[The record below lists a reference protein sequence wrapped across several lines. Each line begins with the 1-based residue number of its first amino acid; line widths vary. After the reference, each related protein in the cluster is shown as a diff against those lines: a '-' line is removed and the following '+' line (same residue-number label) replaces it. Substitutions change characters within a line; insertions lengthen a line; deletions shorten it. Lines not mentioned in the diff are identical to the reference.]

1 MHRNQDYRGGVMTH
15 TNNPVLDAEF
25 LAEIRSRETIARRSR
40 MNYELIEREK
50 ENGRIEHDCEAP
62 AGHY

>member
-1 MHRNQDYRGGVMTH
+1 MTH